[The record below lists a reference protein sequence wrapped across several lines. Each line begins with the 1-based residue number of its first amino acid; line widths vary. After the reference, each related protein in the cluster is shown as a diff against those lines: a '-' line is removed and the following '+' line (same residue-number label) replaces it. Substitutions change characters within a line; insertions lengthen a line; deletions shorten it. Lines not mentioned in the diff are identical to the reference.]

1 MKRIAVL
8 IRDEHK
14 LYEGL
19 RTSLGL
25 SLLDHQVS
33 MYVLGHEIPTDEAYR
48 ENLGF
53 LLEMGGLL
61 YTNVQTCGAGLP
73 PIKSGACPT
82 EHGFLYISN
91 AQLPQKLL
99 EYETIIPF

>member
-1 MKRIAVL
+1 VKRIAVL
-8 IRDEHK
+8 IRDKDK

-25 SLLDHQVS
+25 SLVDHQVS

-48 ENLGF
+48 ENMGF

-61 YTNVQTCGAGLP
+61 YTNVQA
-73 PIKSGACPT
+73 SAQQ
-82 EHGFLYISN
+82 HGFRYLSS

-99 EYETIIPF
+99 EYEIIIPF